1 MKIFNFFKKK
11 KDINEDT
18 LKEKIFLKDN
28 IIYNK
33 LEKRTDSF
41 YREKYKKYTTISLFF
56 AIGTFFV
63 STFGHQMILN
73 KNNEQKIFLTN
84 VLGQTVEYKD
94 SENRK
99 KIVDETIRYYS
110 NINNNKNNN

>member
-1 MKIFNFFKKK
+1 MKIFNFLKKNNDLK
-11 KDINEDT
+11 ENI
-18 LKEKIFLKDN
+18 LKEKFFLIDN

-33 LEKRTDSF
+33 LENRTDSF
-41 YREKYKKYTTISLFF
+41 YRKKYKKYTTISLFF

-73 KNNEQKIFLTN
+73 KNNEQKTFLTN

-110 NINNNKNNN
+110 NINNNNNNK